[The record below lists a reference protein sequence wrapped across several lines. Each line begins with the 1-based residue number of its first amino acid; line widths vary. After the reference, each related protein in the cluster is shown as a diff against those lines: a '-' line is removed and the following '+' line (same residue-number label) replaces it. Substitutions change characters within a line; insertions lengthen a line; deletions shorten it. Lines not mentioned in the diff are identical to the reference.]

1 MSILHLML
9 TPKPN
14 YQSNPNYQS
23 KPTYQKDDFFADLYE
38 FYRRKAEEERKKAE
52 MEKKAEMDS
61 ISLEDF
67 FNKILEV
74 KEFPSTYRDIDE
86 SERNNFAKYIDLKSL
101 IEKVRKEE
109 QEKKEA
115 AIKNKRKVIMEEFER
130 FLNNYIDFDY
140 QWDEQKALDEI
151 KEIEFEIKNKKWDET
166 EFSLSWNDETEI
178 QDEEKEERNADNSF
192 FQDGDIVDV
201 TFERYGKGTK
211 LKGKELIDFL
221 YESICRVVFGK
232 ENWKEQNKYNSW
244 KDDLFKNR
252 TLKR

>member
-14 YQSNPNYQS
+14 YDLNPKYQS
-23 KPTYQKDDFFADLYE
+23 KPTYQKDDFFSDLYD
-38 FYRRKAEEERKKAE
+38 FYKRKTEEERKKVE
-52 MEKKAEMDS
+52 MEKKAEKES

-86 SERNNFAKYIDLKSL
+86 SERNKFAKYIDLKNL
-101 IEKVRKEE
+101 IEKVRNEE
-109 QEKKEA
+109 QEKKEE
-115 AIKNKRKVIMEEFER
+115 KENKRKVIMEEFER

-166 EFSLSWNDETEI
+166 EFSLSWNDETQI
-178 QDEEKEERNADNSF
+178 QDEEREERKVDNSF

-201 TFERYGKGTK
+201 TFEPYWRGTK
-211 LKGKELIDFL
+211 LRGKELIDFL
-221 YESICRVVFGK
+221 YESICRVVLGK
-232 ENWKEQNKYNSW
+232 ENGRKPNKYNSW
-244 KDDLFKNR
+244 KDDL
-252 TLKR
+252 LK

>member
-14 YQSNPNYQS
+14 YDLNPKYQS
-23 KPTYQKDDFFADLYE
+23 KPTYQKDDFFSDLYD
-38 FYRRKAEEERKKAE
+38 FYKKRVEMEKKME
-52 MEKKAEMDS
+52 MEKKAEKDS
-61 ISLEDF
+61 ISLEEF
-67 FNKILEV
+67 FNKILKV

-86 SERNNFAKYIDLKSL
+86 SDRNNFAKYIDLKNL
-101 IEKVRKEE
+101 IEKVRNEE
-109 QEKKEA
+109 QEKKEE
-115 AIKNKRKVIMEEFER
+115 KENKRKVIMEEFER

-166 EFSLSWNDETEI
+166 EFSLSWNDETQI
-178 QDEEKEERNADNSF
+178 QNEEREERIEDNSF

-201 TFERYGKGTK
+201 TFEPYGRWTK
-211 LKGKELIDFL
+211 LQGKELINFL

-232 ENWKEQNKYNSW
+232 ENWKEQNKYKSW
-244 KDDLFKNR
+244 KKDLIK
-252 TLKR
+252 

>member
-14 YQSNPNYQS
+14 YDLHPKHQS
-23 KPTYQKDDFFADLYE
+23 KPTYQKDDFFSDLYD
-38 FYRRKAEEERKKAE
+38 FYKKKVEMEKKME
-52 MEKKAEMDS
+52 MEKKAEKES
-61 ISLEDF
+61 ISLEEF
-67 FNKILEV
+67 FNEILNV

-86 SERNNFAKYIDLKSL
+86 SDRNNFAKYIDLKSL

-115 AIKNKRKVIMEEFER
+115 IKNKRKVIMEEFER

-140 QWDEQKALDEI
+140 QWNEEKALNEI

-166 EFSLSWNDETEI
+166 EFSLSWNDEKQEEEVSQKKEI
-178 QDEEKEERNADNSF
+178 DNSF

-201 TFERYGKGTK
+201 TFEPYGRWTK
-211 LKGKELIDFL
+211 LQGKELIDFL
-221 YESICRVVFGK
+221 YESICRVVLGK
-232 ENWKEQNKYNSW
+232 KNNEKTTNKNNQWKN
-244 KDDLFKNR
+244 DLIK
-252 TLKR
+252 

>member
-14 YQSNPNYQS
+14 YDLNPKYQS
-23 KPTYQKDDFFADLYE
+23 KPTYQKDDFFSDLYD
-38 FYRRKAEEERKKAE
+38 FYKRKTEEERKKVE
-52 MEKKAEMDS
+52 MEKKAEKES
-61 ISLEDF
+61 ISLEEF
-67 FNKILEV
+67 FNEILNV

-86 SERNNFAKYIDLKSL
+86 SDRNNFAKYIDLKNL
-101 IEKVRKEE
+101 IEKVRNEE
-109 QEKKEA
+109 QEKKE
-115 AIKNKRKVIMEEFER
+115 AIKNKRKVIIEEFER

-166 EFSLSWNDETEI
+166 EFSLSWNDENQEEEVSHKKEI
-178 QDEEKEERNADNSF
+178 DNSF

-201 TFERYGKGTK
+201 TFEPYGKGTK

-232 ENWKEQNKYNSW
+232 ENEKKPNKHNSW
-244 KDDLFKNR
+244 KDDLFKQED
-252 TLKR
+252 

>member
-14 YQSNPNYQS
+14 YDLNPKCQS
-23 KPTYQKDDFFADLYE
+23 KPTYQKDDFFSDLYE
-38 FYRRKAEEERKKAE
+38 FYKKKLEMEKKVE
-52 MEKKAEMDS
+52 MEKKAKKES

-67 FNKILEV
+67 FNEILNV

-86 SERNNFAKYIDLKSL
+86 SERNKFAKYIDLKSL

-109 QEKKEA
+109 QEKKKES
-115 AIKNKRKVIMEEFER
+115 IKNKRKVIMEEFER

-151 KEIEFEIKNKKWDET
+151 KEIEFEIKNKKWYET

-178 QDEEKEERNADNSF
+178 QDEEREERNSDNSF

-201 TFERYGKGTK
+201 TFEPYGKGTK

>member
-23 KPTYQKDDFFADLYE
+23 KPTYQKDDFFADLYD
-38 FYRRKAEEERKKAE
+38 FYKRKAEEERKKVE
-52 MEKKAEMDS
+52 MEKKAEKDA
-61 ISLEDF
+61 ISLEEF
-67 FNKILEV
+67 FNEILNV
-74 KEFPSTYRDIDE
+74 KEFPSTYRDVDE
-86 SERNNFAKYIDLKSL
+86 SERNKFAKYIDLKSL

-109 QEKKEA
+109 QEKKKES
-115 AIKNKRKVIMEEFER
+115 IKNKRKVIMEEFER

-178 QDEEKEERNADNSF
+178 QDEEREERNSDNSF

-201 TFERYGKGTK
+201 TFEPYGRWTK
-211 LKGKELIDFL
+211 LQGKELIDFL

-232 ENWKEQNKYNSW
+232 ENKKEQNKYKSW
-244 KDDLFKNR
+244 TNDL
-252 TLKR
+252 LK